1 MIDIRPLGSSSAGNS
16 YWITDGT
23 TQLLL
28 DAGLRFKDIQKGIDF
43 RISEVA
49 GCLITHCHM
58 DHCKAAKDLAKAGVD
73 IYASA
78 GTHAVL
84 QLPQHR
90 ARTVESLKQFTLGSW
105 TIKPFDVQH
114 DVAEPLGFLMANQAG
129 EKLLFATDTYYIKYR
144 FPGLTHLLIECN
156 YSEDILN
163 DNIASGRVPPA
174 MKRRLVRSHFSLENM
189 KDFIRAN
196 DMSKVQEIWL
206 IHLSDNNS
214 DEERF
219 KRELQELT
227 GKLIFVAGR

>member
-1 MIDIRPLGSSSAGNS
+1 MIEIQALGSSSAGNA
-16 YWITDGT
+16 YRVTDGT
-23 TQLLL
+23 TPILIE
-28 DAGLRFKDIQKGIDF
+28 AGLPFKAIQRALNF
-43 RISEVA
+43 QISSLA
-49 GCLITHCHM
+49 GCLISHEHG
-58 DHCKAAKDLAKAGVD
+58 DHSKAAADLAKAGVD

-78 GTHAVL
+78 GTHRAL
-84 QLPQHR
+84 KLPAHR
-90 ARTVESLKQFTLGSW
+90 ARIVEAMYQFRLGTW

-114 DVAEPLGFLMANQAG
+114 DVAEPMGFLLQNQAG

-163 DNIASGRVPPA
+163 TNIAAGRVPQA
-174 MKRRLVRSHFSLENM
+174 MKKRLIRSHFSLENM

-196 DMSKVQEIWL
+196 DMSRVEEIWL
-206 IHLSDNNS
+206 IHLSDANS

-227 GKLIFVAGR
+227 GKQIYVAGR